1 VTTPVAGA
9 AAPTTPLGGSA
20 TENCYSVA
28 CWTEPSAFYPVSA
41 PRRLVPFPFSARQ
54 SALGTE
60 GGGSLLTQW
69 WWWRSWSRRQAS
81 ATLIM
86 VSLFTFSL
94 PPPRLPSVGLSVAW
108 PQPVGASLRRICH

>member
-1 VTTPVAGA
+1 MATTPVAGA

-54 SALGTE
+54 SAPKAAAPCSRS
-60 GGGSLLTQW
+60 GGGGDLGAGV
-69 WWWRSWSRRQAS
+69 RQA
-81 ATLIM
+81 
-86 VSLFTFSL
+86 
-94 PPPRLPSVGLSVAW
+94 
-108 PQPVGASLRRICH
+108 QH